1 MRFFQVKFN
10 QILIIIIFNFEI
22 YLLPK
27 VINKDLCYDKYF
39 FKARNMH
46 YFKNIKQN
54 FDLPNNLP
62 RNLDFRIDDL
72 RL

>member
-1 MRFFQVKFN
+1 MCDFFQVKFN
-10 QILIIIIFNFEI
+10 QILIIIFNFEK

-27 VINKDLCYDKYF
+27 DTNKIYVIINKF